1 MAGGSEGPTGGKV
14 WDRETFDENEE
25 EDGDNLTDT
34 TDREG
39 PRRVTTTTDRSA
51 RMAKRL
57 TSYLSGN
64 IKKSWGRPGSTR

>member
-14 WDRETFDENEE
+14 WDCDTFDENEE

-39 PRRVTTTTDRSA
+39 PR
-51 RMAKRL
+51 
-57 TSYLSGN
+57 
-64 IKKSWGRPGSTR
+64 